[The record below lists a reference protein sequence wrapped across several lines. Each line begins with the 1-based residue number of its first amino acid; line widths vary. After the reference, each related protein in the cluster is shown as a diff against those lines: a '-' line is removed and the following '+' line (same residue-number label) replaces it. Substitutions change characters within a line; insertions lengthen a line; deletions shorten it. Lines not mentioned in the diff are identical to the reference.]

1 MTTGRFTRAEWLRR
15 LTRLRAWFLHEAGS
29 ARLRAE
35 RALAE
40 AARAEGHAAALE
52 VEIRD
57 LSGPR
62 SAT

>member
-1 MTTGRFTRAEWLRR
+1 MTTGHFTRAGWLRR
-15 LTRLRAWFLHEAGS
+15 LTRSRTWFLHEAGS

-35 RALAE
+35 RALAD
-40 AARAEGHAAALE
+40 AARAEGHAADLE
-52 VEIRD
+52 VQIRD